1 MSTIAA
7 VTAAELRI
15 VDLFDGLDDAQLEPW
30 VAAATVAEFEAG
42 DTVIEP
48 NALAGVQLLLAGTGQ
63 LQAVSNGTTDM
74 ISRQVAPTWIG
85 AVASLTR
92 SPLGVRM
99 EALEHC
105 RLATIGVDD
114 FERLVLSEPIVHGR
128 IMRQVRPV
136 LGTLMGREQS
146 QAHLAA
152 LGTMAAGLA
161 HELNNPAAASKRAAA
176 QMGEALDTL
185 AQTIGRFVEMGLERE
200 DAGRL
205 VELQQEALARAGAC
219 TIMDQL
225 DVADR
230 EDELSDRLEAIG
242 VREPWEVAA
251 PLAAAR
257 LDIEW
262 VDRVVA
268 ATGAAAPA
276 AIEWIATHL
285 TARGLAQ
292 ELQESSE
299 RMSSLVGAIK
309 SYSYMDRGETQE
321 IDIHEGL
328 ETTIVVLGHKLKQ
341 TTIELVRDYDRSL
354 PKLMVHGSEL
364 NQVWTNL
371 LDNAIDALDGSGTIT
386 LRTRPDGRCVLVEI
400 ADDGPG
406 IPSEALAKV
415 FDPFFTTK
423 DVGQG
428 TGLGLDAARRIIVDR
443 HGGSLTV
450 DSRPGSTTFH
460 VWIPYTESEPPA
472 R

>member
-1 MSTIAA
+1 MTEVAA
-7 VTAAELRI
+7 LTAAELRPL
-15 VDLFDGLDDAQLEPW
+15 DLFDGLDDAQLEPW
-30 VAAATVAEFEAG
+30 AAAATVAEFEAG

-48 NALAGVQLLLAGTGQ
+48 NELTGVQLLLVGSGQ
-63 LQAVSNGTTDM
+63 LQARTNGRVNL

-92 SPLGVRM
+92 APLGVQM
-99 EALEHC
+99 EALDHV
-105 RLATIGVDD
+105 RLATIGGDD
-114 FERLVLSEPIVHGR
+114 FERLVLSEPIVYRR
-128 IMRQVRPV
+128 IMQQVRPV
-136 LGTLMGREQS
+136 LGTLMGRELS
-146 QAHLAA
+146 QERLAA

-161 HELNNPAAASKRAAA
+161 HELNNPAAAAKRAAA
-176 QMGEALDTL
+176 QMSDALETL
-185 AQTIGRFVEMGLERE
+185 SQTVGRFVEMGLERE
-200 DAGRL
+200 GAARL
-205 VELQQEALARAGAC
+205 VALQQEALARANAC

-230 EDELSDRLEAIG
+230 EDELSDRLEELG
-242 VREPWEVAA
+242 VKEPWEVAA
-251 PLAAAR
+251 PLAAAH
-257 LDIEW
+257 LDLDWI
-262 VDRVVA
+262 DRVVTS
-268 ATGAAAPA
+268 TGGAAPA

-285 TARGLAQ
+285 TARGLAR

-321 IDIHEGL
+321 VDVHEGL
-328 ETTIVVLGHKLKQ
+328 ETTIIVLGHKLKQ
-341 TTIELVRDYDRSL
+341 TTIEVVRDYDREL

-386 LRTRPDGRCVLVEI
+386 IRTRPDGSCVLVEI
-400 ADDGPG
+400 TDDGPG
-406 IPSEALAKV
+406 IPDDVVKRI

-423 DVGQG
+423 DVGKG

-450 DSRPGSTTFH
+450 DSQPGSTTFH
-460 VWIPYTESEPPA
+460 VWLPYSSQ
-472 R
+472 

>member
-1 MSTIAA
+1 MGAVAA
-7 VTAAELRI
+7 LTAAELRP

-30 VAAATVAEFEAG
+30 AAAAVATEYEEG

-48 NALAGVQLLLAGTGQ
+48 NELAGLQLLLVGSGQ
-63 LQAVSNGTTDM
+63 LQAVSNGRMDM

-92 SPLGVRM
+92 SPLGVRL
-99 EALEHC
+99 EALEHV
-105 RLATIGVDD
+105 RLATIDNDD
-114 FERLVLSEPIVHGR
+114 FERLVLSEPVVYRR
-128 IMRQVRPV
+128 IMQQVRPV
-136 LGTLMGREQS
+136 LGTLMGRELS
-146 QAHLAA
+146 QERLAA

-161 HELNNPAAASKRAAA
+161 HELNNPAAAAKRAAA
-176 QMGEALDTL
+176 QMSEALETL
-185 AQTIGRFVEMGLERE
+185 SHTIGRFVEMGLERE

-205 VELQQEALARAGAC
+205 VGLQQEALSRAAAC

-230 EDELSDRLEAIG
+230 EDELSDRLEELG
-242 VREPWEVAA
+242 VSEPWEVAA
-251 PLAAAR
+251 PLAAAH
-257 LDIEW
+257 LDVDWI
-262 VDRVVA
+262 DRVVT
-268 ATGAAAPA
+268 ATGAAAPP

-292 ELQESSE
+292 ELRESSE

-321 IDIHEGL
+321 VDVHEGL

-341 TTIELVRDYDRSL
+341 TTIEIVRDYDRSL

-371 LDNAIDALDGSGTIT
+371 LDNAIDALDGTGTIT
-386 LRTRPDGRCVLVEI
+386 IRTRPDGSCVLVEFT
-400 ADDGPG
+400 DDGPG
-406 IPSEALAKV
+406 IPADVVKRI

-450 DSRPGSTTFH
+450 DSKPGATTFH
-460 VWIPYTESEPPA
+460 VWLPYGPE
-472 R
+472 